1 MNHPRYDNSDPKAGQ
16 PVLIGD
22 AFWYRYLADG
32 EIKGPLRADSFNA
45 KYIVEVSGVCPHS
58 ISTDGYQFFSA
69 PPAPKIEACKC
80 GRGCDSTPSSVRVDG
95 DSAPNHPYGQWWV
108 VCAQCHRRGPM
119 VTGRGPAIAAWNADQ
134 RKLKV

>member
-1 MNHPRYDNSDPKAGQ
+1 MNHPRYDKSDPKAGQ

-22 AFWYRYLADG
+22 EFYWATAMSEQAHGPCVAISILRVGVGVSLACHIG
-32 EIKGPLRADSFNA
+32 S
-45 KYIVEVSGVCPHS
+45 HS
-58 ISTDGYQFFSA
+58 LFFSA